1 MPLVHHA
8 EILEIVSD
16 CFEKAREIA
25 YNIIVFN
32 EGVKRAKALMM
43 ASLPKFAAMP
53 NAFGFAGW
61 AAILSVDLRGS
72 SARANRIGARDT
84 FITMQTYLPS
94 MAFLVGKADGM
105 IVGLRG
111 DGLFAAFGFK
121 EKPGKPSRVAQGKAV
136 QRAAACGMAMLQT
149 VDGYIDPVLAEGRIE
164 SNLRIGVGID
174 AGEIVV
180 TRIGWEDAQEVT
192 TYGECVNTACKM
204 KADHCIAVSEHAWDL
219 YPKSETGRIGVEPM
233 EEGLELVVP
242 PDLLPLIG
250 VW

>member
-1 MPLVHHA
+1 
-8 EILEIVSD
+8 
-16 CFEKAREIA
+16 
-25 YNIIVFN
+25 
-32 EGVKRAKALMM
+32 VKRAKALLL
-43 ASLPKFAAMP
+43 ASLPQFAAMP
-53 NAFGFAGW
+53 NSYGFAGW
-61 AAILSVDLRGS
+61 AAVLSVDLRGS

-94 MAFLVGKADGM
+94 MAFIVGKAGGM

-121 EKPGKPSRVAQGKAV
+121 ENPGKPGREAQGAAV
-136 QRAAACGMAMLQT
+136 QQAASCGMAMIQT
-149 VDGYIDPVLAEGRIE
+149 VDSCIDRALAGGRIE

-204 KADHCIAVSEHAWDL
+204 KADHGIAVSQHAWDL
-219 YPKSETGRIGVEPM
+219 YPKSDTGRISVSR
-233 EEGLELVVP
+233 EGDDLRLVVP
-242 PDLLPLIG
+242 PELLPLIG
-250 VW
+250 VAPSRSVLKCR